1 MHSRTRDVYFQESW
15 NLFQT
20 AFQAVDGAYEDIA
33 NAGAKMKKAMKTT
46 ATTTSKTATTSKMAT
61 NKTARAKS
69 VQAKAAAENTRLEAM
84 STCEATAIP
93 DSGAK
98 ATTEATAIPDS
109 GAKATTEATAIP
121 DSGAKATTEATAIP
135 DSGAKAT
142 TEASAIPYS
151 EAKAVAEVEA
161 QAIAE
166 VEAQAITE
174 ADATAISEAKVWFW
188 IPKARETE
196 AVLPK
201 TGKPKAR
208 LLGDG
213 ETDAATLPPLLFN
226 VLVCSSKPRPQDST
240 QDIDIPSFETRFDE
254 TPDASVEET
263 STLAPATE
271 ESKVVLLDVS
281 VEGPDTLVPTV
292 GGAEARKF
300 DAGQL
305 FPDHLMPNHLKPDIL
320 GANTSFKQDTLGA
333 IKTSSL
339 R

>member
-84 STCEATAIP
+84 STC
-93 DSGAK
+93 
-98 ATTEATAIPDS
+98 
-109 GAKATTEATAIP
+109 
-121 DSGAKATTEATAIP
+121 EATAIP